1 MSTTTTDPI
10 SDMLTRIRNAI
21 AVNKHEIN
29 LPHSKIKEAVA
40 TMLKDSKF
48 IEGVYVKDAQ
58 DGKVKT
64 PGKTLTLTL
73 SSENTNARI
82 TEIVRLSKPG
92 RRYYVNATEIPV
104 VKRGRGLVIISTSQG
119 LMTGDSAK
127 KQNIGGELICRVY

>member
-21 AVNKHEIN
+21 AVNKQEIN

-48 IEGVYVKDAQ
+48 IEGVYVADAA
-58 DGKVKT
+58 DKK
-64 PGKTLTLTL
+64 PGKILTLKL
-73 SSENTNARI
+73 SSDDSNARI

-127 KQNIGGELICRVY
+127 KAKVGGELICRVY

>member
-48 IEGVYVKDAQ
+48 IEGVYVKDAA
-58 DGKVKT
+58 DKK

-73 SSENTNARI
+73 SSDNTNARI

>member
-21 AVNKHEIN
+21 AVRKHEIN

-48 IEGVYVKDAQ
+48 IEGVQVSEAAN
-58 DGKVKT
+58 GV
-64 PGKTLTLTL
+64 GKTLSLTL
-73 SSENTNARI
+73 SSDSSNARI
-82 TEIVRLSKPG
+82 TEIVRISKPG

-119 LMTGDSAK
+119 LMTGDDAK
-127 KQNIGGELICRVY
+127 KAKVGGELICRVY